1 MKKGL
6 GIVSAV
12 FCCAMGAA
20 HAGQNVCVFDLL
32 GKSGESYK
40 LMEEWALAAKEWQAD
55 ITLIPF
61 QDEGLVDKRLREGK
75 CDAAYMTSMRAR
87 NYNKFAGSIDAI
99 GGVTSNAIA
108 QKAISYVLDKRN
120 KHRMVTTQNG
130 TNYEVVGIV
139 QIGLAYLFVR
149 DKNLNSI
156 EKVRGTK
163 FAILQYDAAQKIMV
177 ESVGAQPIP
186 SEITDFVK
194 KFNSG
199 RVDAIAAPAY
209 AYKPLEIGKGVGTN
223 GAMFTFPVV
232 NVTGDLITRSEKFPT
247 DFGIKSREW
256 FIQKLPQNFAMIKQ
270 LEAGVPSKIKMN
282 FSAEDKTKYQKI
294 LRIGRLSLT
303 TQGVYDA
310 TMMSVLKRARCTV
323 ERTNFECTLNGE

>member
-1 MKKGL
+1 MKKRL
-6 GIVSAV
+6 GMIGAA
-12 FCCAMGAA
+12 FCCAVGTV

-40 LMEEWALAAKEWQAD
+40 MMEEWALAAKEWQAD

-61 QDEGLVDKRLREGK
+61 QDEGLVDRRLREGK

-120 KHRMVTTQNG
+120 KHRMVTAQNG

-177 ESVGAQPIP
+177 ESVGAKPIP

-199 RVDAIAAPAY
+199 QVDAIAAPAY
-209 AYKPLEIGKGVGTN
+209 AYKPLEIGKGVGTK

-232 NVTGDLITRSEKFPT
+232 NVTGDLIARSDKFPT
-247 DFGIKSREW
+247 DFGIKSRAW
-256 FIQKLPQNFAMIKQ
+256 FTQQLPQNFAMIKR
-270 LEAGVPSKIKMN
+270 LEMGVSSKIKMN
-282 FSAEDKTKYQKI
+282 FSVEDKTKYQKI
-294 LRIGRLSLT
+294 LREGRLNLT
-303 TQGVYDA
+303 KQGVYDA

-323 ERTNFECTLNGE
+323 ERTNFECTLSGE

>member
-6 GIVSAV
+6 GVVSAV
-12 FCCAMGAA
+12 ICCAMGGA

-40 LMEEWALAAKEWQAD
+40 MMEEWALAAKSWQAD

-61 QDEGLVDKRLREGK
+61 QDEGLVDKKLREGK

-156 EKVRGTK
+156 EKIRGTK

-199 RVDAIAAPAY
+199 QVDAIAAPAY
-209 AYKPLEIGKGVGTN
+209 AYKPLEIGKGVGMK
-223 GAMFTFPVV
+223 GAMFNFPVV

-294 LRIGRLSLT
+294 LRTGRLSLT

>member
-6 GIVSAV
+6 GIIGTV
-12 FCCAMGAA
+12 FCCVMGTAQ
-20 HAGQNVCVFDLL
+20 AGQNVCVFDLL

-40 LMEEWALAAKEWQAD
+40 MMEEWALAAKEWQAD

-61 QDEGLVDKRLREGK
+61 QDEGLVDRRLREGK
-75 CDAAYMTSMRAR
+75 CDAAYMTSMRTR

-120 KHRMVTTQNG
+120 KNRMVTTQNG

-139 QIGLAYLFVR
+139 QIGLAYLFVK

-163 FAILQYDAAQKIMV
+163 FAILQYDAAQKIMI
-177 ESVGAQPIP
+177 ESIGAKPIP

-199 RVDAIAAPAY
+199 QVDAIAAPAY

-232 NVTGDLITRSEKFPT
+232 NVTGDLITRSDKFPV
-247 DFGIKSREW
+247 DFGIKSRDW
-256 FIQKLPQNFAMIKQ
+256 FIQQIPQNFAMVKR
-270 LEAGVPSKIKMN
+270 LEIGVPSKIKMN

-294 LRIGRLSLT
+294 LREGRLSLT
-303 TQGVYDA
+303 KQGVYDA

>member
-1 MKKGL
+1 MKKKL
-6 GIVSAV
+6 GIIGAA
-12 FCCAMGAA
+12 FCCAMGTA

-61 QDEGLVDKRLREGK
+61 QDEALVDRRLREGK

-120 KHRMVTTQNG
+120 KHRMVTAQNG
-130 TNYEVVGIV
+130 ANYEVVGIV

-199 RVDAIAAPAY
+199 QVDAIAAPAY
-209 AYKPLEIGKGVGTN
+209 AYKPLEISKGVGVK

-232 NVTGDLITRSEKFPT
+232 NVTGDLVARSDKFPA
-247 DFGIKSREW
+247 DFGIKSRAW
-256 FIQKLPQNFAMIKQ
+256 FLQQLPQNFVIIKR
-270 LEAGVPSKIKMN
+270 LEMGVPSKIKMN

-294 LRIGRLSLT
+294 LRDGRLSLT
-303 TQGVYDA
+303 KQGVYDA

>member
-6 GIVSAV
+6 GIIGTV
-12 FCCAMGAA
+12 FCCVMGTAQ
-20 HAGQNVCVFDLL
+20 AGQNVCVFDLL

-40 LMEEWALAAKEWQAD
+40 MMEEWALAAKEWQAD

-61 QDEGLVDKRLREGK
+61 QDEGLVDRRLREGK
-75 CDAAYMTSMRAR
+75 CDAAYMTSMRTR

-120 KHRMVTTQNG
+120 KTRLVTAQNG

-177 ESVGAQPIP
+177 ESIGAKPIP

-199 RVDAIAAPAY
+199 QVDAIAAPAY

-232 NVTGDLITRSEKFPT
+232 NVTGNLITRSDKFPV
-247 DFGIKSREW
+247 DFGIKSRDW
-256 FIQKLPQNFAMIKQ
+256 FLQQLPQNFAMVKR
-270 LEAGVPSKIKMN
+270 LEVGVPSKIKMN
-282 FSAEDKTKYQKI
+282 FSAEDKIKYQKI
-294 LRIGRLSLT
+294 LREGRLSLT
-303 TQGVYDA
+303 KQGVYDA

>member
-1 MKKGL
+1 MKKRL
-6 GIVSAV
+6 GIISAV
-12 FCCAMGAA
+12 FCCAMGTA

-40 LMEEWALAAKEWQAD
+40 MMEEWALAAKEWQAD

-61 QDEGLVDKRLREGK
+61 QDEGLVDRRLREGK

-120 KHRMVTTQNG
+120 KHRMVTAQNG

-199 RVDAIAAPAY
+199 QVDAIAAPAY
-209 AYKPLEIGKGVGTN
+209 AYKPLEIGKGVGVK

-232 NVTGDLITRSEKFPT
+232 NVTGDLIARSDKFPT
-247 DFGIKSREW
+247 DFGIKSRAW
-256 FIQKLPQNFAMIKQ
+256 FLQQLPQNFAMIKR
-270 LEAGVPSKIKMN
+270 LEMGVPSKIKMN
-282 FSAEDKTKYQKI
+282 FSVEDKTKYQKI
-294 LRIGRLSLT
+294 LREGRLSLT
-303 TQGVYDA
+303 KQGVYDA

>member
-1 MKKGL
+1 MKKRL
-6 GIVSAV
+6 GIIGAA
-12 FCCAMGAA
+12 FCCAMGTAN
-20 HAGQNVCVFDLL
+20 AGQNVCVFDLL

-61 QDEGLVDKRLREGK
+61 QDEALVDRKLREGK

-120 KHRMVTTQNG
+120 KHRMVTAQNG
-130 TNYEVVGIV
+130 ANYEVVGIV

-199 RVDAIAAPAY
+199 QVDAIAAPAY
-209 AYKPLEIGKGVGTN
+209 AYKPLEISKGVGVK

-232 NVTGDLITRSEKFPT
+232 NVTGDLVARSDKFPT
-247 DFGIKSREW
+247 DFGIKSRAW
-256 FIQKLPQNFAMIKQ
+256 FLQQLPQNFAMIKR
-270 LEAGVPSKIKMN
+270 LEVGVPSKIKMN
-282 FSAEDKTKYQKI
+282 FSAEDKIKYQKI
-294 LRIGRLSLT
+294 LREGRLSLT
-303 TQGVYDA
+303 KQGVYDA

>member
-1 MKKGL
+1 MKKGW
-6 GIVSAV
+6 GIISAA
-12 FCCAMGAA
+12 FCCAMGTA

-61 QDEGLVDKRLREGK
+61 QDEALVDRRLREGK

-120 KHRMVTTQNG
+120 KHRMVTVQNG
-130 TNYEVVGIV
+130 VNYEVVGIV

-199 RVDAIAAPAY
+199 QVDAIAAPAY
-209 AYKPLEIGKGVGTN
+209 AYKPLEISKGVGVK

-232 NVTGDLITRSEKFPT
+232 NVTGDLVARSDKFPT
-247 DFGIKSREW
+247 DFGIKSRAW
-256 FIQKLPQNFAMIKQ
+256 FLQQLPQNFAMIKR
-270 LEAGVPSKIKMN
+270 LEMGVPSKIKMN
-282 FSAEDKTKYQKI
+282 FSAEDKIKYQKI
-294 LRIGRLSLT
+294 LREGRLSLT
-303 TQGVYDA
+303 KQGVYDA

>member
-1 MKKGL
+1 MKKRL
-6 GIVSAV
+6 GIIGAA
-12 FCCAMGAA
+12 FCCAMGTA

-32 GKSGESYK
+32 GKSGESYQ

-61 QDEGLVDKRLREGK
+61 QDEALVDRRLREGK

-120 KHRMVTTQNG
+120 KHRMVTAQNG
-130 TNYEVVGIV
+130 ANYEVVGIV

-199 RVDAIAAPAY
+199 QVDAIAAPAY
-209 AYKPLEIGKGVGTN
+209 AYKPLEIGKGVGGK

-232 NVTGDLITRSEKFPT
+232 NVTGDLIARSDKFPT
-247 DFGIKSREW
+247 DFGIKSRAW
-256 FIQKLPQNFAMIKQ
+256 FLQQLPQNFAMIKQ
-270 LEAGVPSKIKMN
+270 LEMGVPSKIKMN
-282 FSAEDKTKYQKI
+282 FSAEDKIKYQKI
-294 LRIGRLSLT
+294 LRDGRLSLT
-303 TQGVYDA
+303 KQGVYDA

>member
-1 MKKGL
+1 MKKEL
-6 GIVSAV
+6 GIIGTV
-12 FCCAMGAA
+12 FCCVMGTAQ
-20 HAGQNVCVFDLL
+20 AGQNVCVFDLL

-40 LMEEWALAAKEWQAD
+40 MMEEWALAAKEWQAD

-61 QDEGLVDKRLREGK
+61 QDEGLVDRRLREGK
-75 CDAAYMTSMRAR
+75 CDAAYMTSMRTR

-120 KHRMVTTQNG
+120 KNRMLTTQNG

-139 QIGLAYLFVR
+139 QIGLAYLFVK

-163 FAILQYDAAQKIMV
+163 FAILQYDAAQKIMI
-177 ESVGAQPIP
+177 ESIGAKPIP

-199 RVDAIAAPAY
+199 QVDAIAAPAY
-209 AYKPLEIGKGVGTN
+209 AYKPLEIGKGVETN

-232 NVTGDLITRSEKFPT
+232 NVTGDLITRSDKFPV
-247 DFGIKSREW
+247 DFGIKSRDW
-256 FIQKLPQNFAMIKQ
+256 FIQQIPQNFAMVKR
-270 LEAGVPSKIKMN
+270 LEMGVPSKNKMN

-294 LRIGRLSLT
+294 LREGRLSLT
-303 TQGVYDA
+303 KQGVYDA

>member
-1 MKKGL
+1 MKKRL
-6 GIVSAV
+6 GIIGAA
-12 FCCAMGAA
+12 FCCAMGTA

-61 QDEGLVDKRLREGK
+61 QDEALVDRRLREGK

-99 GGVTSNAIA
+99 GGVASNAIA

-120 KHRMVTTQNG
+120 KHRMVTAQNG
-130 TNYEVVGIV
+130 ANYEVVGIV

-199 RVDAIAAPAY
+199 QVDAIAAPAY
-209 AYKPLEIGKGVGTN
+209 AYKPLEISKGVGVK

-232 NVTGDLITRSEKFPT
+232 NVTGDLVARSDKFPT
-247 DFGIKSREW
+247 DFGIKSRAW
-256 FIQKLPQNFAMIKQ
+256 FLQQLPQNFAMIKR
-270 LEAGVPSKIKMN
+270 LEMGVPSKIKMN
-282 FSAEDKTKYQKI
+282 FSAEDKIKYQKI
-294 LRIGRLSLT
+294 LREGRLSLT
-303 TQGVYDA
+303 KQGVYDA

>member
-1 MKKGL
+1 MKKRL
-6 GIVSAV
+6 GIIGAV
-12 FCCAMGAA
+12 FCCAVGTV
-20 HAGQNVCVFDLL
+20 HAGQSVCVFDLL

-40 LMEEWALAAKEWQAD
+40 MMEEWALAAKEWQAD

-61 QDEGLVDKRLREGK
+61 QDEGLVDRRLREGK

-120 KHRMVTTQNG
+120 KHRMVTTQTG

-199 RVDAIAAPAY
+199 QVDAIAAPAY
-209 AYKPLEIGKGVGTN
+209 AYKPLEIGKGVVVK

-232 NVTGDLITRSEKFPT
+232 NVTGDLIARSDKFPAN
-247 DFGIKSREW
+247 FGMKSREW
-256 FIQKLPQNFAMIKQ
+256 FIKQLPQNFAMVKR
-270 LEAGVPSKIKMN
+270 LETGIPPKIKLN
-282 FSAEDKTKYQKI
+282 FSAEDKLKYQKI
-294 LRIGRLSLT
+294 LREGRLGLT
-303 TQGVYDA
+303 KQGVYDA
-310 TMMSVLKRARCTV
+310 TMMSVLKRARCTI
-323 ERTNFECTLNGE
+323 ERTNFECTLTGE

>member
-1 MKKGL
+1 MKKRL
-6 GIVSAV
+6 GIIGAV
-12 FCCAMGAA
+12 FCCAVGTV
-20 HAGQNVCVFDLL
+20 HAGQSVCVFDLL

-40 LMEEWALAAKEWQAD
+40 MMEEWALAAKEWQAD

-61 QDEGLVDKRLREGK
+61 QDEGLVDRRLREGK
-75 CDAAYMTSMRAR
+75 CDAAYLTSMRAR

-120 KHRMVTTQNG
+120 KHRMVTTQTG

-199 RVDAIAAPAY
+199 QVDAIAAPAY
-209 AYKPLEIGKGVGTN
+209 AYKPLEIGKGVGVK

-232 NVTGDLITRSEKFPT
+232 NVTGDLIARSDKFPT
-247 DFGIKSREW
+247 DFGIKSRAW
-256 FIQKLPQNFAMIKQ
+256 FIQKLPQNFAMIKR
-270 LEAGVPSKIKMN
+270 LEMGVPSKIKIN
-282 FSAEDKTKYQKI
+282 FSAEDKTKYQKM
-294 LRIGRLSLT
+294 LRDGRMDMT
-303 TQGVYDA
+303 KRGIYDPA
-310 TMMSVLKRARCTV
+310 MMSVLKKARCSV
-323 ERTNFECTLNGE
+323 DKANFECSLGGE

>member
-1 MKKGL
+1 MKKRL
-6 GIVSAV
+6 GIIGAA
-12 FCCAMGAA
+12 FCCAMATA

-61 QDEGLVDKRLREGK
+61 QDEALVDRRLREGK

-120 KHRMVTTQNG
+120 KHRMVTAQNG
-130 TNYEVVGIV
+130 ANYEVVGIV

-199 RVDAIAAPAY
+199 QVDAIAAPAY
-209 AYKPLEIGKGVGTN
+209 AYKPLEIGKGVGVK

-232 NVTGDLITRSEKFPT
+232 NVTGDLVTRSDKFST
-247 DFGIKSREW
+247 DFGIKSRAW
-256 FIQKLPQNFAMIKQ
+256 FLQQLPQNFAMIKR
-270 LEAGVPSKIKMN
+270 LEMGVPSKIKMN
-282 FSAEDKTKYQKI
+282 FSAEDKIKYQKI
-294 LRIGRLSLT
+294 LRDGRLSLT
-303 TQGVYDA
+303 KQGVYDA

>member
-1 MKKGL
+1 MKKRL
-6 GIVSAV
+6 GIIGAA
-12 FCCAMGAA
+12 FCCAMGTA

-61 QDEGLVDKRLREGK
+61 QDEALVDRRLREGK

-120 KHRMVTTQNG
+120 KHRMVTAQNG
-130 TNYEVVGIV
+130 ANYEVVGIV

-199 RVDAIAAPAY
+199 QVDAIAAPAY
-209 AYKPLEIGKGVGTN
+209 AYKPLEISKGVGVK

-232 NVTGDLITRSEKFPT
+232 NVTGDLVARSDKFPT
-247 DFGIKSREW
+247 DFGIKSRAW
-256 FIQKLPQNFAMIKQ
+256 FLQQLPQNFAMIKR
-270 LEAGVPSKIKMN
+270 LEMGVPSKIKMN
-282 FSAEDKTKYQKI
+282 FSAEDKIKYQKI
-294 LRIGRLSLT
+294 LRDGRLSLT
-303 TQGVYDA
+303 KQGVYDA

>member
-1 MKKGL
+1 MKKRL
-6 GIVSAV
+6 GIIGAA
-12 FCCAMGAA
+12 FCCAMGTV

-61 QDEGLVDKRLREGK
+61 QDEALVDRRLREGK

-120 KHRMVTTQNG
+120 KHRMVTAQNG
-130 TNYEVVGIV
+130 ANYEVVGIV

-199 RVDAIAAPAY
+199 QVDAIAAPAY
-209 AYKPLEIGKGVGTN
+209 AYKPLEISKGVGVK

-232 NVTGDLITRSEKFPT
+232 NVTGDLVARSDKFPT
-247 DFGIKSREW
+247 DFGIKSRAW
-256 FIQKLPQNFAMIKQ
+256 FLQQLPQNFAMIKR
-270 LEAGVPSKIKMN
+270 LEMGVPSKIKMN
-282 FSAEDKTKYQKI
+282 FSAEDKIKYQKI
-294 LRIGRLSLT
+294 LRDGRLSLT
-303 TQGVYDA
+303 KQGVYDA

>member
-1 MKKGL
+1 MKKRL
-6 GIVSAV
+6 WIVSAA
-12 FCCAMGAA
+12 FCCAMGTAN
-20 HAGQNVCVFDLL
+20 AGQNVCVFDLL

-61 QDEGLVDKRLREGK
+61 QDEALVDRKLREGK

-120 KHRMVTTQNG
+120 KHRMVTAQNG
-130 TNYEVVGIV
+130 ANYEVVGIV

-199 RVDAIAAPAY
+199 QVDAIAAPAY
-209 AYKPLEIGKGVGTN
+209 AYKPLEISKGVGVK

-232 NVTGDLITRSEKFPT
+232 NVTGDLVARSDKFPT
-247 DFGIKSREW
+247 DFGIKSRAW
-256 FIQKLPQNFAMIKQ
+256 FLQQLPQNFAMIKR
-270 LEAGVPSKIKMN
+270 LEMGVPSKIKMN
-282 FSAEDKTKYQKI
+282 FSAEDKIKYQKI
-294 LRIGRLSLT
+294 LREGRLSLT
-303 TQGVYDA
+303 KQGVYDA

>member
-1 MKKGL
+1 MKKRL
-6 GIVSAV
+6 GIIGAV
-12 FCCAMGAA
+12 FCCAVGAV

-40 LMEEWALAAKEWQAD
+40 MMEEWALAAKEWQAD

-61 QDEGLVDKRLREGK
+61 QDEGLVDRSLREGK

-120 KHRMVTTQNG
+120 KHRMVTAQNG

-177 ESVGAQPIP
+177 ESVGAQPVP

-194 KFNSG
+194 KFNG
-199 RVDAIAAPAY
+199 GQVDAIAAPAY
-209 AYKPLEIGKGVGTN
+209 AYKPLEIGKGVGVK

-232 NVTGDLITRSEKFPT
+232 NVTGDLVARSDKFPT
-247 DFGIKSREW
+247 DFGIKSRAW
-256 FIQKLPQNFAMIKQ
+256 FIQKLPQNFAMIKR
-270 LEAGVPSKIKMN
+270 LEMGVPSKIKIN

-294 LRIGRLSLT
+294 LREGRLNLT
-303 TQGVYDA
+303 KQGVYDA

-323 ERTNFECTLNGE
+323 ERTNFECTLSGE

>member
-1 MKKGL
+1 MKKRL
-6 GIVSAV
+6 GIIGAA
-12 FCCAMGAA
+12 FCCAVGTV

-40 LMEEWALAAKEWQAD
+40 MMEEWALAAKEWQAD

-61 QDEGLVDKRLREGK
+61 QDEGLVDRRLREGK

-199 RVDAIAAPAY
+199 QVDAIAAPPY
-209 AYKPLEIGKGVGTN
+209 AYKPLEIGKGVGVK

-232 NVTGDLITRSEKFPT
+232 NVTGDLIARTDKFPA
-247 DFGIKSREW
+247 DFGIKSRAW
-256 FIQKLPQNFAMIKQ
+256 FIQQLPQNFAMIKR
-270 LEAGVPSKIKMN
+270 LEMGVPSKIKMN

-294 LRIGRLSLT
+294 LREGRLSLT
-303 TQGVYDA
+303 KQGVYDA

>member
-1 MKKGL
+1 MKKRL
-6 GIVSAV
+6 GIIGAA
-12 FCCAMGAA
+12 FCCAMGTA

-55 ITLIPF
+55 VTLIPF
-61 QDEGLVDKRLREGK
+61 QDEALVDRRLREGK

-120 KHRMVTTQNG
+120 KHRMVTAQNG
-130 TNYEVVGIV
+130 ANYEVVGIV

-199 RVDAIAAPAY
+199 QVDAIAAPAY
-209 AYKPLEIGKGVGTN
+209 AYKPLEIGKGVGVK

-232 NVTGDLITRSEKFPT
+232 NVTGDLVTRSDKFST
-247 DFGIKSREW
+247 DFGIKSRAW
-256 FIQKLPQNFAMIKQ
+256 FLQQLPQNFAMIKR
-270 LEAGVPSKIKMN
+270 LEMGVPSKIKMN
-282 FSAEDKTKYQKI
+282 FSAEDKIKYQKI
-294 LRIGRLSLT
+294 LREGRLSLT
-303 TQGVYDA
+303 KQGVYDA